1 MNRVSQRICQSASRI
16 LDFILEGFVRSLA
29 GGAIMRYG
37 AEVEVTEAFENK
49 VLRRVVATDERN
61 VYVCT
66 EREFREAEAGG
77 REPVSIGFPRQFV
90 LRVVNEG

>member
-1 MNRVSQRICQSASRI
+1 
-16 LDFILEGFVRSLA
+16 
-29 GGAIMRYG
+29 MRYG
-37 AEVEVTEAFENK
+37 AEVEVQEAFETK
-49 VLRRVVATDERN
+49 MVKRVVATDERN

-66 EREFREAEAGG
+66 EREFSDAEAGR